1 MAGRG
6 AMRLGGGL
14 DLLGV
19 GQRRRERPLRS
30 QSGAG
35 FEKGKIE
42 GGASYA
48 AQFAIGETLVR
59 GLEIYRAAE
68 TVEETGSPYSES
80 APGVGRRLHLAFALS
95 EGKCEA
101 LQGIVVDGEVL
112 TGAAFAKE
120 TDVSAD
126 DDGGV
131 TYTATTGRG
140 GELRVTSYLDA
151 PDRNAERRPG
161 FVSRGKTLRDASAR
175 MGSEALEW
183 NADHQGSGIS
193 WCHVE
198 LLQPVGLDRLVW
210 DGVPELGFLMKGM
223 HLKAPAAGDP
233 STWSP
238 SYTDSA
244 AAVRYWWLSKRRSA
258 PAERIDV
265 ATVRDAH
272 DRTGQ
277 RIEVRLDATVRYAW
291 LATADADD
299 DVESS
304 GTVTAPA
311 APAGNE
317 FLPERPTGLAGAA
330 PWWSKT
336 PVAPM
341 EESPLV
347 WRAESVLDAGGAWS
361 DWAGV
366 ILYQEVGFPPHVDVR
381 PAGDPEPVLPS
392 APVDG
397 SAYVVE
403 FDRYTEGLPAGLN
416 PGNPEDPVR
425 LALEADATSSRFGVS
440 GVISAADA
448 VDRVEE
454 ELDFAWAGSVVE
466 QDGMLCFRPGA
477 DGVSS
482 ATIDTSAAGQAA
494 VSVELPP
501 PLEERINAASL
512 SLSCSRIHGGA
523 GYSLPAIE
531 DAVSL
536 AADGG
541 SASRDLGEAALL
553 SSPTAAR
560 RLLSTALRAS
570 QASGSYRYRVE
581 AGAAGAWL
589 SLRPGRQVTVTD
601 SARGFSGASM
611 VVTGATLVRDTA
623 TVELDLVEQ
632 SSGTFNDVV
641 ALPVR
646 ALESAAR
653 ALAQAEKP
661 DALELLELLGPNGD
675 GTFELHLRASW
686 KAHPYESMELQWRR
700 LTPDSRADWRDAAT
714 VLSYGFWVDLAP
726 VLRGA
731 SYEARARHVS
741 RGGQV
746 SRWSYA
752 EPRPIKGDR
761 TAMARPRVLEGASM
775 PGGVRLEWAQ
785 PEEPDYA
792 HTQVTTRDPGAQ
804 ETRTWTVKGTYFER
818 YFETLPAPPV
828 SQRYLVRHVDRSGN
842 ASAAATVMVA
852 PLAVVDRVGVIRDS
866 VYLAQAAGGTAP
878 PAPNDIDGSSGW
890 TRKPVAPTPTM
901 PVVWQAYREAEL
913 DGKANPTWSEWSVPE
928 LYAVENDSTVD
939 GFTTHVELQ
948 FQSLALDGSVV
959 AESATCIEPTYEAP
973 LVEARQRFRA
983 SSAASS
989 AWDDLVHCWT
999 AVARLTP
1006 DGAVYGVK
1014 ARLDTGFGCDPDQE
1028 RTIYRRSASHLTPAN
1043 PTGNAAVPSG
1053 WHGHERIA
1061 TSSFPYVYKLT
1072 VRATDCVWPDWSD
1085 AGTPELHDEWTAQY
1099 FWWITTPEEPV
1110 PATPE
1115 GFDPFPW
1122 MPSRPLLTMPPQ
1134 CRWVALRAGS
1144 PLGGYF
1150 WGAPE
1155 DDGCRLETSIYM
1167 RTVSAVVPANPS
1179 STLELPPGWSTE
1191 KLCATATEGFV
1202 YCLTVIPANGEWPW
1216 ADAGP
1221 AVLFDRWTSTPHW
1234 RITATDAAPPAPTGD
1249 EPADWT
1255 AQRPETTTSLPYRW
1269 VSTREGSDCAGH
1281 TWTAPMQ
1288 DDRTIYKRTNSA
1300 TPPPRPS
1307 GIAEAPSGWSTAKEA
1322 ATSSQRYVYCLT
1334 VSFEN
1339 GAWNDWSTGALVL
1352 FDQWTVTQYWRL
1364 TATNSV
1370 PATPAVPEPEGWV
1383 AMADAP
1389 TDQMPFRWK
1398 STRSGSPCA
1407 GYTWTARVPAP
1418 VPDLGIVATNYNY
1431 AFKLAASRPP
1441 TPGGTSYPPPGW
1453 STTDLEPTRE
1463 ENVWWTG
1470 QTVTNGVAGA
1480 WSRPA
1485 LWKTVRCAY
1494 KEAASRPATP
1504 SGTSYPPSGWLT
1516 SPPAPG
1522 PLAVWETCQAVAGD
1536 LVSLWSR
1543 PGVFRPAEP
1552 DLIRYAYKQAVLQPA
1567 TPGGTSYSPKG
1578 WSLVELEPSWPSYI
1592 VWRTSQ
1598 TVTNDV
1604 ASGWSFPVSWK
1615 SQQCVHKLASSRPM
1629 PPTDSPLPDWS
1640 EDVPNQTET
1649 MRVWR
1654 SCRTVI
1660 DGAEDPWST
1669 PETVFPDPRTV
1680 YKLASSKPAT
1690 PSDGDRWRY
1699 PPGGWSLVELEPTT
1713 SFNLWQSTQVFLYGS
1728 YAPWGEPRFVR
1739 GHTGPRHAYK
1749 RAASRPATPT
1759 SRAWPPP
1766 GWRAERLDATSSA
1779 DVWQTTQMLTN
1790 GVPGE
1795 WSTPVR
1801 IEVRE
1806 ETDST

>member
-1 MAGRG
+1 M
-6 AMRLGGGL
+6 GL
-14 DLLGV
+14 

-30 QSGAG
+30 QSGVG
-35 FEKGKIE
+35 FEQAELE

-48 AQFAIGETLVR
+48 AQFVIGETLVR

-101 LQGIVVDGEVL
+101 LVGIVVDGEVL

-126 DDGGV
+126 DGGGV

-611 VVTGATLVRDTA
+611 VVTGATLVPDTA

-646 ALESAAR
+646 ALESASR
-653 ALAQAEKP
+653 ALAQVAKP
-661 DALELLELLGPNGD
+661 DALELLELLAPNGD

-741 RGGQV
+741 KGGQV

-890 TRKPVAPTPTM
+890 TRKPVAPTQPL

-928 LYAVENDSTVD
+928 LYAVENDATVD
-939 GFTTHVELQ
+939 GFTTQVDLQ
-948 FQSLALDGSVV
+948 YRALDRLGQVTGAVS
-959 AESATCIEPTYEAP
+959 STFIDATADAP
-973 LVEARQRFRA
+973 LVQVRRRSRE
-983 SSAASS
+983 SSTDTYEDWNAC
-989 AWDDLVHCWT
+989 VHRWT
-999 AVARLTP
+999 TVARKTR
-1006 DGAVYGVK
+1006 DGVRHGVK
-1014 ARLDTGFGCDPDQE
+1014 AELGAAYPEAERD
-1028 RTIYRRSASHLTPAN
+1028 RTIYFRSNSDVAPSNPGGVDEVPTDWSASELA
-1043 PTGNAAVPSG
+1043 
-1053 WHGHERIA
+1053 A
-1061 TSSFPYVYKLT
+1061 TSSKRYLYRLA
-1072 VRATDCVWPDWSD
+1072 VRTENGVWPDWST
-1085 AGTPELHDEWTAQY
+1085 AGTPVQHDTWT
-1099 FWWITTPEEPV
+1099 EP
-1110 PATPE
+1110 
-1115 GFDPFPW
+1115 
-1122 MPSRPLLTMPPQ
+1122 
-1134 CRWVALRAGS
+1134 
-1144 PLGGYF
+1144 
-1150 WGAPE
+1150 
-1155 DDGCRLETSIYM
+1155 
-1167 RTVSAVVPANPS
+1167 
-1179 STLELPPGWSTE
+1179 
-1191 KLCATATEGFV
+1191 
-1202 YCLTVIPANGEWPW
+1202 
-1216 ADAGP
+1216 
-1221 AVLFDRWTSTPHW
+1221 
-1234 RITATDAAPPAPTGD
+1234 APPPVVENAIYLLAASQPVAPAD
-1249 EPADWT
+1249 MAFPPADW
-1255 AQRPETTTSLPYRW
+1255 
-1269 VSTREGSDCAGH
+1269 
-1281 TWTAPMQ
+1281 
-1288 DDRTIYKRTNSA
+1288 SA
-1300 TPPPRPS
+1300 TPLQ
-1307 GIAEAPSGWSTAKEA
+1307 EAPPLSVWRSTQELRGDIASAWSLPTLWAGTSFA
-1322 ATSSQRYVYCLT
+1322 YQLASSQ
-1334 VSFEN
+1334 
-1339 GAWNDWSTGALVL
+1339 
-1352 FDQWTVTQYWRL
+1352 
-1364 TATNSV
+1364 
-1370 PATPAVPEPEGWV
+1370 
-1383 AMADAP
+1383 
-1389 TDQMPFRWK
+1389 
-1398 STRSGSPCA
+1398 
-1407 GYTWTARVPAP
+1407 
-1418 VPDLGIVATNYNY
+1418 
-1431 AFKLAASRPP
+1431 
-1441 TPGGTSYPPPGW
+1441 
-1453 STTDLEPTRE
+1453 
-1463 ENVWWTG
+1463 
-1470 QTVTNGVAGA
+1470 
-1480 WSRPA
+1480 
-1485 LWKTVRCAY
+1485 
-1494 KEAASRPATP
+1494 PATP
-1504 SGTSYPPSGWLT
+1504 SGDAFPPVGWL
-1516 SPPAPG
+1516 
-1522 PLAVWETCQAVAGD
+1522 
-1536 LVSLWSR
+1536 
-1543 PGVFRPAEP
+1543 
-1552 DLIRYAYKQAVLQPA
+1552 A
-1567 TPGGTSYSPKG
+1567 T
-1578 WSLVELEPSWPSYI
+1578 ELDAASSMS
-1592 VWRTSQ
+1592 VWRTSLS
-1598 TVTNDV
+1598 VI
-1604 ASGWSFPVSWK
+1604 AGA
-1615 SQQCVHKLASSRPM
+1615 QQAWTTPENWEPWLIATFYQV
-1629 PPTDSPLPDWS
+1629 TDS
-1640 EDVPNQTET
+1640 
-1649 MRVWR
+1649 
-1654 SCRTVI
+1654 
-1660 DGAEDPWST
+1660 
-1669 PETVFPDPRTV
+1669 
-1680 YKLASSKPAT
+1680 SSAPSAT
-1690 PSDGDRWRY
+1690 P
-1699 PPGGWSLVELEPTT
+1699 V
-1713 SFNLWQSTQVFLYGS
+1713 
-1728 YAPWGEPRFVR
+1728 
-1739 GHTGPRHAYK
+1739 
-1749 RAASRPATPT
+1749 AASQRQDTMITPT
-1759 SRAWPPP
+1759 
-1766 GWRAERLDATSSA
+1766 GWD
-1779 DVWQTTQMLTN
+1779 
-1790 GVPGE
+1790 
-1795 WSTPVR
+1795 PVR
-1801 IEVRE
+1801 SF
-1806 ETDST
+1806 D

>member
-1 MAGRG
+1 MAGR
-6 AMRLGGGL
+6 ASSRLGGGL
-14 DLLGV
+14 DLMGL

-30 QSGAG
+30 QSGVG
-35 FEKGKIE
+35 FEQAEIE

-48 AQFAIGETLVR
+48 AQFVIGETLVR

-95 EGKCEA
+95 EGECEA
-101 LQGIVVDGEVL
+101 LVGIVVDGEVL

-126 DDGGV
+126 DGGGV

-183 NADHQGSGIS
+183 SADHQGSGIS

-223 HLKAPAAGDP
+223 HLKAPAAGAP

-244 AAVRYWWLSKRRSA
+244 AAVRYWWLSERRSA

-291 LATADADD
+291 LATADADG

-347 WRAESVLDAGGAWS
+347 WRAESVLDAGGGWS

-570 QASGSYRYRVE
+570 QASCSYRYRVD

-611 VVTGATLVRDTA
+611 VVTGATLVRD
-623 TVELDLVEQ
+623 
-632 SSGTFNDVV
+632 
-641 ALPVR
+641 
-646 ALESAAR
+646 
-653 ALAQAEKP
+653 
-661 DALELLELLGPNGD
+661 
-675 GTFELHLRASW
+675 
-686 KAHPYESMELQWRR
+686 
-700 LTPDSRADWRDAAT
+700 AAT

-726 VLRGA
+726 VLRGV

-785 PEEPDYA
+785 PEAPDYA

-818 YFETLPAPPV
+818 YFEALPAPPV

-842 ASAAATVMVA
+842 ASAAATVTVA
-852 PLAVVDRVGVIRDS
+852 PLAVVDRVGVIRDA

-878 PAPNDIDGSSGW
+878 PAPNDIDGASGW
-890 TRKPVAPTPTM
+890 TRRPVAPTPTM

-939 GFTTHVELQ
+939 GFTTQVELQ
-948 FQSLALDGSVV
+948 YRALDRLGQVTGAVS
-959 AESATCIEPTYEAP
+959 SIFIDATADAP
-973 LVEARQRFRA
+973 LVQVRRRSRA
-983 SSAASS
+983 SSTDTYEDWNAC
-989 AWDDLVHCWT
+989 VHRWT
-999 AVARLTP
+999 TVARKTR
-1006 DGAVYGVK
+1006 DGVRHGVK
-1014 ARLDTGFGCDPDQE
+1014 AELGAAYPEAE
-1028 RTIYRRSASHLTPAN
+1028 R
-1043 PTGNAAVPSG
+1043 
-1053 WHGHERIA
+1053 
-1061 TSSFPYVYKLT
+1061 
-1072 VRATDCVWPDWSD
+1072 
-1085 AGTPELHDEWTAQY
+1085 
-1099 FWWITTPEEPV
+1099 
-1110 PATPE
+1110 
-1115 GFDPFPW
+1115 
-1122 MPSRPLLTMPPQ
+1122 
-1134 CRWVALRAGS
+1134 
-1144 PLGGYF
+1144 
-1150 WGAPE
+1150 
-1155 DDGCRLETSIYM
+1155 
-1167 RTVSAVVPANPS
+1167 
-1179 STLELPPGWSTE
+1179 
-1191 KLCATATEGFV
+1191 
-1202 YCLTVIPANGEWPW
+1202 
-1216 ADAGP
+1216 
-1221 AVLFDRWTSTPHW
+1221 
-1234 RITATDAAPPAPTGD
+1234 
-1249 EPADWT
+1249 
-1255 AQRPETTTSLPYRW
+1255 
-1269 VSTREGSDCAGH
+1269 
-1281 TWTAPMQ
+1281 
-1288 DDRTIYKRTNSA
+1288 DRTIYFRSNSDV
-1300 TPPPRPS
+1300 
-1307 GIAEAPSGWSTAKEA
+1307 APSNPRGVDE
-1322 ATSSQRYVYCLT
+1322 
-1334 VSFEN
+1334 
-1339 GAWNDWSTGALVL
+1339 
-1352 FDQWTVTQYWRL
+1352 
-1364 TATNSV
+1364 V
-1370 PATPAVPEPEGWV
+1370 PTLW
-1383 AMADAP
+1383 
-1389 TDQMPFRWK
+1389 
-1398 STRSGSPCA
+1398 
-1407 GYTWTARVPAP
+1407 
-1418 VPDLGIVATNYNY
+1418 
-1431 AFKLAASRPP
+1431 
-1441 TPGGTSYPPPGW
+1441 GGTSYAYLLAEEEPAVPDSAAFPPAGW
-1453 STTDLEPTRE
+1453 SATELD
-1463 ENVWWTG
+1463 
-1470 QTVTNGVAGA
+1470 
-1480 WSRPA
+1480 
-1485 LWKTVRCAY
+1485 
-1494 KEAASRPATP
+1494 AAS
-1504 SGTSYPPSGWLT
+1504 SMS
-1516 SPPAPG
+1516 
-1522 PLAVWETCQAVAGD
+1522 
-1536 LVSLWSR
+1536 
-1543 PGVFRPAEP
+1543 
-1552 DLIRYAYKQAVLQPA
+1552 
-1567 TPGGTSYSPKG
+1567 
-1578 WSLVELEPSWPSYI
+1578 
-1592 VWRTSQ
+1592 VWRTSLSVIAGVPGSWTTPENREPWLIATFYQLTGSSSAPSAAPVAASQRQDTMITPAGWQ
-1598 TVTNDV
+1598 TE
-1604 ASGWSFPVSWK
+1604 PVY
-1615 SQQCVHKLASSRPM
+1615 
-1629 PPTDSPLPDWS
+1629 PTDFEGEYRWIVQLEGPARNP
-1640 EDVPNQTET
+1640 
-1649 MRVWR
+1649 
-1654 SCRTVI
+1654 TVVS
-1660 DGAEDPWST
+1660 G
-1669 PETVFPDPRTV
+1669 FPDNDITYGRT
-1680 YKLASSKPAT
+1680 LF
-1690 PSDGDRWRY
+1690 GLLH
-1699 PPGGWSLVELEPTT
+1699 GEEP
-1713 SFNLWQSTQVFLYGS
+1713 
-1728 YAPWGEPRFVR
+1728 
-1739 GHTGPRHAYK
+1739 
-1749 RAASRPATPT
+1749 PATPT
-1759 SRAWPPP
+1759 TFDPP
-1766 GWRAERLDATSSA
+1766 AEWTSSDEGGLRLRPTVA
-1779 DVWQTTQMLTN
+1779 LPVLYYAVRRGYAGGTDAA
-1790 GVPGE
+1790 GVVYDSLLGSPWGV
-1795 WSTPVR
+1795 SAVR
-1801 IEVRE
+1801 RYQAPNE
-1806 ETDST
+1806 D